1 MHKKIYFIILL
12 LILSSVSAFSQE
24 VKIREVRLH
33 GENIEIRY
41 DLIDDRTDRS
51 YSIQLYTSTD
61 NFIQPMQLVE
71 GDAGID
77 IPVGQNKLLVWKAK
91 EELGVIEASMALEL
105 KGNIYIPFID
115 LQGLEDGMVFKR
127 SKPFDLI
134 WSGGRGDNV
143 LNFELYQG
151 DNVIASFE
159 ERPNVGNTTMQIPGN
174 IKPGDNYRFRIS
186 DSRNKDEIVF
196 SNSFS
201 VRRKIP
207 LGVKIGAAFF
217 IGAVTGYL
225 INELKVTPEPNI
237 ELPPLPPDK
246 Q

>member
-1 MHKKIYFIILL
+1 MFKSSYF
-12 LILSSVSAFSQE
+12 LICVLVSISFSGFSQE
-24 VKIREVRLH
+24 VRIKEVRLK
-33 GENIEIRY
+33 GEKVEIMY
-41 DLIDDRTDRS
+41 DLVDDRTDRS
-51 YSIQLYTSTD
+51 YSIQLYNSAD
-61 NFIQPMQLVE
+61 NFIQPMRMVE

-77 IPVGQNKLLVWKAK
+77 IPVGQNKLLIWRAK
-91 EELGVIEASMALEL
+91 EELGSFDGSMSLEL

-115 LQGLEDGMVFKR
+115 LDGLEEGMVFKR
-127 SKPFDLI
+127 TKPFDLI

-159 ERPNVGNTTMQIPGN
+159 ERPNVGNTTMEIPSN
-174 IKPGDNYRFRIS
+174 IRPGDNYRFRIS

-207 LGVKIGAAFF
+207 LGLKIGAAFF
-217 IGAVTGYL
+217 VGAVTGYL
-225 INELKVTPEPNI
+225 INELKVTPEPEI
-237 ELPPLPPDK
+237 QVPPLPPSR